1 MAACSCTGDTSPFG
15 YSNCVSIAQRAVGFG
30 FELLK
35 DDTGLVN
42 SIVAPVSQSD
52 WESFLYSNDEGLRI
66 NLLKN
71 VKTVVDERA
80 DPETEELDG
89 ISYITAEGQRYIS
102 FEVIGA
108 PNKLKSYV
116 DGLNCKDGGFYM
128 VSAGNEIVGR
138 LEDGELFPIPYE
150 KGTLYTKIIPATR
163 TTQQKLMVKFMV
175 AESFDDADMG
185 FIPADQI
192 TADLK
197 ATTPQISV
205 GFATAPAVAS
215 ATTITCALEYNLNN
229 SSVSQPYVGAET
241 TDFDLYNVTTSAS
254 VPVTPSEPVTDGTY
268 VLTFAAQTTSDVLEL
283 RDRDGSPISFTTV
296 TGLVAL

>member
-30 FELLK
+30 FQYLK
-35 DDTGLVN
+35 NDAGSLN
-42 SIVAPVSQSD
+42 SMSGTVAQAD
-52 WESFLYSNDEGLRI
+52 WEAALYSNDPSVRI
-66 NLLKN
+66 ELLKN

-80 DPETEELDG
+80 DPEFEELDG
-89 ISYITAEGQRYIS
+89 ISYVTAEGQRYIS

-108 PNKLKSYV
+108 PNKLKTYI

-128 VSAGNEIVGR
+128 VSAGNELVGD
-138 LEDGELFPIPYE
+138 LVSGDVYPIPYE

-185 FIPADQI
+185 FIPASDI

-197 ATTPQISV
+197 ATTAQIDV
-205 GFATAPAVAS
+205 TFATAPAVAS
-215 ATTITCALEYNLNN
+215 STTITCALEYTLNN
-229 SSVSQPYVGAET
+229 SATPQPYVGAGAG
-241 TDFDLYNVTTSAS
+241 DFDLYNVTTAS
-254 VPVTPSEPVTDGTY
+254 SVAVTPTEPVTDGTY
-268 VLTFAAQTTSDVLEL
+268 VLTFVAQTTSDVLEL
-283 RDRDGSPISFTTV
+283 RDADGSPISFTTV